1 MIHAQCLRFSDESR
15 ATLGP
20 MNSNWQSPIDPTVQ
34 QLLERERSL
43 RMMAST
49 ALTIE
54 ESTALLALVEH
65 YEALVA
71 ERQTHEMKQLC

>member
-1 MIHAQCLRFSDESR
+1 
-15 ATLGP
+15 

-71 ERQTHEMKQLC
+71 ERQTHEMKQLR

>member
-1 MIHAQCLRFSDESR
+1 
-15 ATLGP
+15 
-20 MNSNWQSPIDPTVQ
+20 MNNNLLSPNDPTVQ

-65 YEALVA
+65 YEALVT
-71 ERQTHEMKQLC
+71 ERQSQKKEQSC

>member
-1 MIHAQCLRFSDESR
+1 
-15 ATLGP
+15 
-20 MNSNWQSPIDPTVQ
+20 MNSNSHSLSDPTVQ

-49 ALTIE
+49 ALTVE

-71 ERQTHEMKQLC
+71 ERQSQEMKQRC

>member
-1 MIHAQCLRFSDESR
+1 
-15 ATLGP
+15 
-20 MNSNWQSPIDPTVQ
+20 MNSNWQSPIDPTIQ